1 MEKFI
6 QVLIFPAGVHRVQ
19 VLCESMFTRGMRKQ
33 RCCDN
38 QYSSA
43 ASNICSIS
51 YINSAGS
58 VFSSAG
64 KVQICTRYRNKNASK
79 QEALR
84 SVIYIFTTILG
95 TRAIRVDW
103 VHPNELNGVLE
114 SYVLFASD
122 TFIYEIG
129 EEVYNSTDSF
139 TYYNL
144 NDLAPGTTYFIRLSV
159 SVLNQL

>member
-19 VLCESMFTRGMRKQ
+19 VLCKSMFTRGMRKQ

-51 YINSAGS
+51 YTNSAGS

-64 KVQICTRYRNKNASK
+64 KVKICTRYSNKNASK

-84 SVIYIFTTILG
+84 LVIYIFTTILG

-103 VHPNELNGVLE
+103 VHPDELNGVLE
-114 SYVLFASD
+114 RYVLFASD